1 MGRRESGRGGGG
13 QKRRRAQGNGKFL
26 KRDLFYF
33 EVCLCV
39 PWKLEELDPHEAGI
53 TSDCLQKEQYI
64 LLTTEPSLQPPRV
77 RFGSTSKAS
86 VFEGLGISNGRA
98 SGDFFFP

>member
-1 MGRRESGRGGGG
+1 M
-13 QKRRRAQGNGKFL
+13 
-26 KRDLFYF
+26 
-33 EVCLCV
+33 CLCV

-86 VFEGLGISNGRA
+86 VFEALGISNGRA
-98 SGDFFFP
+98 SGDFFSMRSYQL